1 MRKAD
6 IGLQNNCIFANI
18 GKIERVSI
26 GKLFAVFSQAD
37 Q

>member
-6 IGLQNNCIFANI
+6 IGLQNKCFFANI

-26 GKLFAVFSQAD
+26 GKLVAY
-37 Q
+37 